1 MPVTASAW
9 IEPQIELSELFPKQ
23 NEDVHSTTLDGESVL
38 LNLSTGRYYT
48 LNGVGSLVWDQ
59 CTGTHSLDHILSAI
73 SERFDVACQ
82 QAQTDLVDLVIQLR
96 QEGLLHCERR

>member
-1 MPVTASAW
+1 MPVTVSVW
-9 IEPQIELSELFPKQ
+9 SEPQVELSELFPKQ

-48 LNGVGSLVWDQ
+48 LNAVGSLVWAQ
-59 CTGTHSLDHILSAI
+59 CTGTHSLAHILSAI

-82 QAQTDLVDLVIQLR
+82 QAHTDLVDLVIQLR